1 MAELT
6 SQEKAIAKTT
16 GPCIVLAGA
25 GTGKTYTII
34 QKIKHIVDDKLY
46 NPEEIL
52 CLTFSNEATNHLREE
67 LIKENI
73 KNQEKVVV
81 KTFHSF
87 CSDVLKEDGERIGVN
102 PDFEIL
108 LPDDAKVMLYKYL
121 NIAPYW
127 SNRYI
132 STIHT
137 AKDFGVSLS
146 QIEEYNKKQLPS
158 LLRFGKEED
167 LEKIYEKMNTD
178 LNTIYLSP
186 LPKSQQTETKKE
198 LKEFIEKYDDYTKFK
213 KFVELWKKYDAFKKE
228 KSYLDYSDLNYYV
241 LELFTKFGSEKYT
254 ERYKYVLIDEFQDT
268 NFLQFQLINYIATHK
283 NITVVGDPNQSIYGF
298 RGAYKDNLDEFKKN
312 FNVNDTTDI
321 FYLDKSRRSPNT
333 VLNIAFDLI
342 KTNYENNVSACHL
355 SSNYQDRQGDK
366 VKIIELVDNYEEA
379 RCIADIVLKKIENKV
394 PLKEIAVLVRT
405 HAQAEVIKQA
415 LIQKGIKY
423 TYSGKTNFLRF
434 REVKTII
441 SYLSILSNIMNR
453 AGIGDQGWWHLFHY
467 SNELSPSD
475 SLKIGRYL
483 KEKRDDKISIDQALF
498 DSKIE
503 LSEDGKRIVEKVV
516 SKLNELSKLSNK
528 ALPDLVL
535 DVYELSGLNRAFT
548 YERSPEN
555 IEHLYNLKKFYE
567 ITENFYKI
575 HSKELVDF
583 INYLEI
589 IDKLEIN
596 IESSYRKDIDAVRL
610 MTIHASKGLEFDTV
624 ILTNL
629 AEKRFPIGR
638 TPNEPLIPKELIP
651 DRLAEIKSWK
661 EGNNLNEK
669 QILEKLKTYERSIFL
684 FEERRLCYVGFTRA
698 KNNLILT
705 YAKSYNQE
713 KGTTTLESTFLDEI
727 KYKQNTNTEYLEDID
742 QKSTI
747 ISPSSRSEE
756 YSSEL
761 KYQLINSLDVDSTQE
776 LITRLLKYLVSRKKD
791 PGTLIQ
797 DLKASSP
804 DISILNQAKQKIEES
819 KSGLIFTTDSH
830 IFSPS
835 SLSEY
840 LECPKKFELHNLYQM
855 PSRGDF
861 EEADEGGTSP
871 LDLGSFVHKILE
883 TIVKD
888 KVYNKEEAYTLATAI
903 SKNKDFK
910 NKILEADL
918 ITAKQLID
926 VFWVR
931 DIPIIKAS
939 TKSETEIKLN
949 LDIDNYK
956 FVGYADR
963 VDYNKDGTI
972 NIIDYKTNK
981 SSIDTSKRKIQ
992 LGFYAL
998 AKQSQGYKINI
1009 LSLNMLRL
1017 EKPVELIVNK
1027 EDQEQVTGSTGTNSS
1042 ANFKLSELR
1051 EEIRSICNN
1060 IAKDYEHNFQPTTD
1074 QNKCKFCGYKLYC
1087 PKWIG

>member
-1 MAELT
+1 MVELT
-6 SQEKAIAKTT
+6 SQEKAISKTT

-25 GTGKTYTII
+25 GTGKTHTII
-34 QKIKHIVDDKLY
+34 QKIKHMVDDKLY

-87 CSDVLKEDGERIGVN
+87 CSDVLKEDGEKIGVN

-121 NIAPYW
+121 NITPYW
-127 SNRYI
+127 ANRYI

-146 QIEEYNKKQLPS
+146 QIEEYNQKQLPS
-158 LLRFGKEED
+158 LLRYGKEED
-167 LEKIYEKMNTD
+167 LEKIYEKMNLD

-186 LPKSQQTETKKE
+186 LPKSKQTETKKE
-198 LKEFIEKYDDYTKFK
+198 INAFIDIYEDYSKFN
-213 KFVELWKKYDAFKKE
+213 KFIELWKKYDAFKKE

-241 LELFTKFGSEKYT
+241 LELFTKFGSDKYVD
-254 ERYKYVLIDEFQDT
+254 RYKYVLIDEFQDT
-268 NFLQFQLINYIATHK
+268 NFLQFQLINYIADHK

-298 RGAYKDNLDEFKKN
+298 RGAYKDNLDEFKKH
-312 FNVNDTTDI
+312 FNVIDKDDL

-333 VLNIAFDLI
+333 VLNIAYDLI
-342 KTNYENNVSACHL
+342 KTNYEKNVAECKL
-355 SSNYQDRQGDK
+355 VSNFENRQGDK

-379 RCIADIVLKKIENKV
+379 RCIADIVLKKIEDKV

-441 SYLSILSNIMNR
+441 SYLSMLSNIMTR
-453 AGIGDQGWWHLFHY
+453 SGIGDQGWWHLFHY

-483 KEKRDDKISIDQALF
+483 KSKRDDKISIDQALL
-498 DSKIE
+498 DSKVD

-548 YERSPEN
+548 YERSPKN

-567 ITENFYKI
+567 ITESFYKI

-589 IDKLEIN
+589 IDKLDIN
-596 IESSYRKDIDAVRL
+596 IESSYRKDVDAVRL
-610 MTIHASKGLEFDTV
+610 MTIHASKGLQFDTV

-629 AEKRFPIGR
+629 ADKRFPIGR
-638 TPNEPLIPKELIP
+638 TSNEPLIPKELIP
-651 DRLAEIKSWK
+651 DRLSEINSWK
-661 EGNNLNEK
+661 EQGDLTEK
-669 QILEKLKTYERSIFL
+669 QMQENIKKYEKSILL
-684 FEERRLCYVGFTRA
+684 FEERRLCYVALTRA
-698 KNNLILT
+698 KNDLIIT
-705 YAKSYNQE
+705 YAKSYNQD
-713 KGTTTLESTFLDEI
+713 KGSKNLQSSFLDEI
-727 KYKQNTNTEYLEDID
+727 KFKENINTEFVQDID

-747 ISPSSRSEE
+747 ISPSSKSEE

-776 LITRLLKYLVSRKKD
+776 LITRLLKYLVSRKKE
-791 PGTLIQ
+791 PETLIK

-804 DISILNQAKQKIEES
+804 DISILNQAKQKAEES
-819 KSGLIFTTDSH
+819 KSGLIFTKDAFT
-830 IFSPS
+830 FSPS
-835 SLSEY
+835 SLSDY
-840 LECPKKFELHNLYQM
+840 IECPKKFELHNLYQM

-871 LDLGSFVHKILE
+871 LDLGSFIHKILE
-883 TIVKD
+883 TIVKE
-888 KVYNKEEAYTLATAI
+888 KVYNKEEAYALVTTI

-910 NKILEADL
+910 TKIQEADL
-918 ITAKQLID
+918 ILAKQLLD

-931 DIPIIKAS
+931 DMPAIKAS
-939 TKSETEIKLN
+939 TKSETEINLN
-949 LDIDNYK
+949 LNIDNYK
-956 FVGYADR
+956 LTGFADR
-963 VDYNKDGTI
+963 IDYNKDGTI
-972 NIIDYKTNK
+972 DIIDYKTNK
-981 SSIDTSKRKIQ
+981 NKVETSKRKIQ

-998 AKQSQGYKINI
+998 ALQAQGYKINK
-1009 LSLNMLRL
+1009 LSLNMLKL
-1017 EKPVELIVNK
+1017 ETPLDLLVNK
-1027 EDQEQVTGSTGTNSS
+1027 EDQEQVTGSTGTNAT
-1042 ANFKLSELR
+1042 ANFLLSELR
-1051 EEIRSICNN
+1051 EEIKSICES
-1060 IAKDYEHNFQPTTD
+1060 IARDYEHNFLPATD

-1087 PKWIG
+1087 PKWTG

>member
-46 NPEEIL
+46 KPEEIL

-67 LIKENI
+67 LIKEYVI
-73 KNQEKVVV
+73 NQEKVIV

-87 CSDVLKEDGERIGVN
+87 CSDVLKEDGEKIGVD

-108 LPDDAKVMLYKYL
+108 LPDDAKVILYKYL

-127 SNRYI
+127 ANRYI

-146 QIEEYNKKQLPS
+146 QIQEYNQKQLPF
-158 LLRFGKEED
+158 LLEYGTED
-167 LEKIYEKMNTD
+167 NLNNIYEKMKTD

-186 LPKSQQTETKKE
+186 LPKTKQAEAKKE
-198 LKEFIEKYDDYTKFK
+198 LKEFIEKYDEFIKFK
-213 KFVELWKKYDAFKKE
+213 QFIDIWKKYDSFKKE

-241 LELFTKFGSEKYT
+241 LELFNKFGSEKYN
-254 ERYKYVLIDEFQDT
+254 EKYKYVLIDEFQDT
-268 NFLQFQLINYIATHK
+268 NFLQFQLINYIANHK
-283 NITVVGDPNQSIYGF
+283 NITVVGDSNQSIYGF

-312 FNVNDTTDI
+312 FNVNDTNDI

-333 VLNIAFDLI
+333 VLNIAYDLI
-342 KTNYENNVSACHL
+342 KTNYENNVSDCHL
-355 SSNYQDRQGDK
+355 NSNYQDRQGDK
-366 VKIIELVDNYEEA
+366 VKVIELIDNYEEA
-379 RCIADIVLKKIENKV
+379 RCVGDIVLKKIEEKV
-394 PLKEIAVLVRT
+394 PLKEIAILVRT
-405 HAQAEVIKQA
+405 HAQAEVLKQA

-423 TYSGKTNFLRF
+423 TYSGKVNFLRF

-483 KEKRDDKISIDQALF
+483 KSKRDEKISIDQALLE
-498 DSKIE
+498 SKVD

-567 ITENFYKI
+567 ITESFYKI

-596 IESSYRKDIDAVRL
+596 IESSYTKDLDAVRL

-629 AEKRFPIGR
+629 ADKRFPIGR

-651 DRLAEIKSWK
+651 DRLSEIKSWK
-661 EGNNLNEK
+661 DVNNLTEK
-669 QILEKLKTYERSIFL
+669 EIQEKLKNYEKNIFL

-698 KNNLILT
+698 KSNLILT

-713 KGTTTLESTFLDEI
+713 KGTTNLQSIFLNEI
-727 KYKQNTNTEYLEDID
+727 KYKENPNTEYIEDKE

-747 ISPSSRSEE
+747 ISPSSKSEE

-761 KYQLINSLDVDSTQE
+761 KYQLINSLDVDSTSE
-776 LITRLLKYLVSRKKD
+776 LITRLLKYLVSRRKD
-791 PGTLIQ
+791 PENLIK
-797 DLKASSP
+797 DLKATYP
-804 DISILNQAKQKIEES
+804 DINLLNQAKQKADES
-819 KSGLIFTTDSH
+819 KSGLTFTTDSY

-861 EEADEGGTSP
+861 EEEEEGGTSP
-871 LDLGSFVHKILE
+871 LDLGTFVHKIFE

-888 KVYNKEEAYTLATAI
+888 KVYNKEEAYNLAITI
-903 SKNKDFK
+903 SKDNEFK
-910 NKILEADL
+910 NKIQGGDI

-926 VFWVR
+926 VFWIR
-931 DIPIIKAS
+931 DIPRIKDS
-939 TKSETEIKLN
+939 IKSETEIQLN
-949 LDIDNYK
+949 LDLDNYK
-956 FVGYADR
+956 LIGYADR
-963 VDYNKDGTI
+963 IDYNKDETI

-981 SSIDTSKRKIQ
+981 SSIDTTKRKIQ

-998 AKQSQGYKINI
+998 AKQSQGYKISV
-1009 LSLNMLRL
+1009 LSLNMLKL
-1017 EKPVELIVNK
+1017 EKPVELIVTK
-1027 EDQEQVTGSTGTNSS
+1027 EDQDQVIGDIGTDKR

-1051 EEIRSICNN
+1051 EEIKSICNN
-1060 IAKDYEHNFQPTTD
+1060 IAKDYEHSFQPTTD

-1087 PKWIG
+1087 PKWTG